1 MSMKTMMGR
10 VSLFAATAL
19 CASLSMPAFAQ
30 DAEESTDET
39 SVDETDDKG
48 IVVTGTLI
56 RGTEVVGSQTISVG
70 AEEIADKGANST
82 NELLGLI
89 PQIANAFNGRFEG
102 DPRGFSSGI
111 SITRPN
117 LRSLPSANQT
127 SGGLTLVLVDGMRP
141 TPVGVN
147 QASVDVDLIPSLVLA
162 GVDVVTDGGS
172 SLYGADAVAG
182 VLNFRTLPKFD
193 GIKMDANYG
202 VGTTIKNYNVW
213 DAGII
218 AGTSWDSG
226 NAYISASH
234 SRRDEIQNWEVDW
247 SSGLV
252 YNAAGVPSFSFT
264 QCPSAVGTETR
275 WFRFGPGAAQFTNN
289 PAAPGAGTFPVGT
302 PCDATSTATYSP
314 RQKRTNV
321 YGALSQQFGD
331 NIDLRVTGYF
341 SKRDTSFTSY
351 PRGFTAA
358 GSPINSGAL
367 VGAAFPAAPIGSIT
381 VIPGGT
387 SFSFSVNNAYVNTP
401 TRVGFETWGVT
412 PELTINLGS
421 EWQVRNSLHYGQST
435 NSQTFPG
442 VDAVKAQCYIS
453 GCPGIAA
460 GQLNP
465 RFAGAASAA
474 VIQDII
480 NYENAQDTDQTQFI
494 FRSIADGPLFALPG
508 GDAKVA
514 IGVEYQRNTAKS
526 RLTAGTIGSINAL
539 PFDSFSRNAKS
550 AFGEISLP
558 ITTFLDLSGSVRYDD
573 YSDFG
578 STTNPSI
585 GAVLKPTNWLKI
597 FGHWNT
603 SFNAPTAI
611 DGLTIATG
619 RFVCGIYV
627 AGSTNAAQR
636 PTDPLGRDTSRQGT
650 CAMVLQGSG
659 PGLQPQTAESWAVGF
674 EATPYEGLRFGTN
687 FYSIK
692 IDNALGT
699 LNPSN
704 IATYTTNP
712 NLYTY
717 NISAAGYAA
726 LLATLTNGGQLGAQ
740 QPSSNI
746 ALVVDTR
753 TSNLNAA
760 DLEGIDFNID
770 YSTSL
775 GAGRL
780 GVGIAGTRQTK
791 AIVTFN
797 GVAANQLGVGGPRST
812 VTSFVGY
819 NDDIYSAKLTINY
832 SGKFKD
838 AATNNAGRVETVN
851 PFITTNIMFGYKFPE
866 EAGVLAGTSMRL
878 IIDNI
883 FEAEPQTIRRANT
896 NNLSYNNFTLGRVI
910 KFGIS
915 KTF

>member
-1 MSMKTMMGR
+1 MHMKITTAKF
-10 VSLFAATAL
+10 SLFAATAL
-19 CASLSMPAFAQ
+19 CASLSMPAWAQ
-30 DAEESTDET
+30 DEAPADESSATDGE
-39 SVDETDDKG
+39 DED
-48 IVVTGTLI
+48 IVVIGTLI

-70 AEEIADKGANST
+70 AEAIAEQGATST

-89 PQIANAFNGRFEG
+89 PQIANTFNGRFEG

-111 SITRPN
+111 SVTRPN

-147 QASVDVDLIPSLVLA
+147 QASVDVDLIPAIVLA

-182 VLNFRTLPKFD
+182 VLNFRTLRKFD
-193 GIKMDANYG
+193 GIKVDANYG

-213 DAGII
+213 DASIV

-226 NAYISASH
+226 NAYISATH
-234 SRRDEIQNWEVDW
+234 ARRDEILNAEVDW

-252 YNAAGVPSFSFT
+252 YDALGNGRFSFT
-264 QCPSAVGTETR
+264 QCPNAVGTETR

-302 PCDATSTATYSP
+302 PCDATSAGSYSP

-321 YGALSQQFGD
+321 YGALSQEFGD
-331 NIDLRVTGYF
+331 AIDLRVTAYF
-341 SKRDTSFTSY
+341 SKRDTALHSF

-358 GSPINSGAL
+358 GSPLNTGAL
-367 VGAAFPAAPIGSIT
+367 VGAAFPGAAVGSLT
-381 VIPGGT
+381 AIPGGT
-387 SFSFSVNNAYVNTP
+387 SFSFGVNPAYVNEP
-401 TRVGFETWGVT
+401 TRIGFETWGIT
-412 PELTINLGS
+412 PELTFDMGS
-421 EWQVRNSLHYGQST
+421 DWQVRGSLHYGQSK
-435 NSQTFPG
+435 NFQSFPG
-442 VDAVKAQCYIS
+442 VDAVKAQCYIT
-453 GCPGIAA
+453 GCTGIAA

-465 RFAGAASAA
+465 RNAGAASAA
-474 VIQDII
+474 VIQDIT
-480 NYENAQDTDQTQFI
+480 NFENAQDTDQTLFTA
-494 FRSIADGPLFALPG
+494 RAIADGPVFALPG
-508 GDAKVA
+508 GDAKLAV
-514 IGVEYQRNTAKS
+514 GFEYQRNTAKA
-526 RLTAGTIGSINAL
+526 RLNAGPFGAIDAL
-539 PFDSFSRNAKS
+539 PFDSFARNAKS

-558 ITTFLDLSGSVRYDD
+558 VLSFLDLSASVRYDD

-578 STTNPSI
+578 STTNPSV
-585 GAVLKPTNWLKI
+585 GAVLKPAEWLKI

-627 AGSTNAAQR
+627 VGSTNPAQR

-659 PGLQPQTAESWAVGF
+659 PGLEPQTADTWAAGF
-674 EATPYEGLRFGTN
+674 EVTPYQGLRFGAN
-687 FYSIK
+687 FYSIDLK
-692 IDNALGT
+692 NALGT

-704 IATYTTNP
+704 VSTYTTNP
-712 NLYTY
+712 DLYTY
-717 NISAAGYAA
+717 NITAAQYAA
-726 LLATLTNGGQLGAQ
+726 VLATLTNGAQLAAQ

-760 DLEGIDFNID
+760 QLEGIDLNAS
-770 YSTSL
+770 YETAL
-775 GAGRL
+775 GVGRL
-780 GVGIAGTRQTK
+780 GVGISGTRQTK
-791 AIVTFN
+791 AIITAN
-797 GVAANQLGVGGPRST
+797 GATADQLGRGAPRSSF
-812 VTSFVGY
+812 TSFVTY
-819 NDDIYSAKLTINY
+819 NDDIHSFRLTINY
-832 SGKFKD
+832 RGKYRD
-838 AATNNAGRVETVN
+838 EAVNNAGVIEVVD
-851 PFITTNIMFGYKFPE
+851 PFITTNISLGYTFPE
-866 EAGVLAGTSMRL
+866 EAGFLAGTSMRL
-878 IIDNI
+878 NIDNL

-896 NNLSYNNFTLGRVI
+896 NNVSYNNWTLGRVI
-910 KFGIS
+910 KFGIT